1 MPTEQEFSDLR
12 AEVARLAHLVE
23 QLYYR
28 SGIPMASPGVP
39 SIDSPPPAVIDL
51 VRERRLIE
59 AIKLWREL
67 TGLTLAEAK
76 RDIDELNRRLG

>member
-1 MPTEQEFSDLR
+1 MPTEQEFSDLK

-28 SGIPMASPGVP
+28 SGIPVASPGTP
-39 SIDSPPPAVIDL
+39 SIDSPPSAVIDL
-51 VRERRLIE
+51 VREGRLIE

-67 TGLTLAEAK
+67 TGQGLGEAK
-76 RDIDELNRRLG
+76 RDIDELKRRLG